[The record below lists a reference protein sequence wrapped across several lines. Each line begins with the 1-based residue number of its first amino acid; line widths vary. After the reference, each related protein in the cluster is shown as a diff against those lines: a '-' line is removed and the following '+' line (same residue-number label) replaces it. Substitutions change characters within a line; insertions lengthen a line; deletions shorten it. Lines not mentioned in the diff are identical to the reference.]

1 MVLQRVLEPEVMDT
15 AEEAID
21 YDAMDHAA
29 VNRMFVT
36 DFLLAAHVAGLA
48 VAEEPAADS
57 RVRQARADAPEPGA
71 HGASA
76 QSLDA
81 PYGLISDESRA
92 GQASRF
98 IDVLDLGTGTA
109 QIPVELCRRASNIRI
124 MAVDLAAEMLQMAK
138 INVELATLRD
148 RIQLDRIDAKGLPYV
163 DGRFDAVISNSI
175 VHHIPEPAA
184 VLAEAVRVVRS
195 GGLIFIRDL
204 LRPDDD
210 ATVHRL
216 VATYAAGAIE
226 HQRAMFDASLRA
238 ALNLDEIRTLV
249 TAVGFTPE
257 SLRATSD
264 RHWTWTARK

>member
-29 VNRMFVT
+29 VNRLFVT
-36 DFLLAAHVAGLA
+36 DFLLAATDAGLP
-48 VAEEPAADS
+48 VAEVPSAGS
-57 RVRQARADAPEPGA
+57 SVRQVRADAPEPAA

-81 PYGLISDESRA
+81 PYGLTADESRA
-92 GQASRF
+92 AEASRF
-98 IDVLDLGTGTA
+98 VDALDLGTGTA
-109 QIPVELCRRASNIRI
+109 QIPVELCRRAPNIRI

-138 INVELATLRD
+138 INVELAAQRD
-148 RIQLDRIDAKGLPYV
+148 RIQLDRIDAKELPYV

-195 GGLIFIRDL
+195 GGIIFIRDL

-210 ATVHRL
+210 ATVSRL
-216 VATYAAGAIE
+216 VATYA
-226 HQRAMFDASLRA
+226 S
-238 ALNLDEIRTLV
+238 
-249 TAVGFTPE
+249 
-257 SLRATSD
+257 
-264 RHWTWTARK
+264 